1 MRCPFCNELSS
12 FVKDSRDA
20 DDHKIVRRRRQC
32 SKCNGRFTT
41 FERIQIRQI
50 NVVKRSGDIK
60 RFDGNKIV
68 TSIKTAMRKRQ
79 LSEKEI
85 EKIANDIILSVEST
99 TSHEIST
106 RKIGKLIM
114 QKLSQID
121 PVAYIRFASVYK
133 DFATTQDFAKF
144 IGKINK

>member
-1 MRCPFCNELSS
+1 MRCPFCNELNS
-12 FVKDSRDA
+12 FVKDSRDT
-20 DDHKIVRRRRQC
+20 DDHKVIRRRRQC

-68 TSIKTAMRKRQ
+68 TSIKTAMRKRH

-85 EKIANDIILSVEST
+85 EKIANDIILNIEST

-133 DFATTQDFAKF
+133 DFSTTQDFAKF

>member
-1 MRCPFCNELSS
+1 MRCPFCNESNS
-12 FVKDSRDA
+12 FVKDSRDT
-20 DDHKIVRRRRQC
+20 DDHKVVRRRRQC

-41 FERIQIRQI
+41 FERIQIRQLV
-50 NVVKRSGDIK
+50 VVKRSGDKK
-60 RFDGNKIV
+60 RFDGGKIV
-68 TSIKTAMRKRQ
+68 TSIKTAMRKRH

-85 EKIANDIILSVEST
+85 ERIANDIILEIESSA
-99 TSHEIST
+99 SHEIST

-114 QKLSQID
+114 QKMSKID

-133 DFATTQDFAKF
+133 DFSTIQDFAKF